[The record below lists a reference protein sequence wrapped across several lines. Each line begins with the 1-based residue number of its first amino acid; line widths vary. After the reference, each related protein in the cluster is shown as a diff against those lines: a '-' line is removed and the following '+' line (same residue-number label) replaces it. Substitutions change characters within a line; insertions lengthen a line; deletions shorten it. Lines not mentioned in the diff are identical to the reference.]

1 MPLLK
6 PWIRLTNINW
16 KDSIFPWIFMVTD
29 LFKLDFEGPFDSS
42 TKIFLLKNTS
52 EKYYKEFLK
61 TWNFCK
67 TFIFWNSAYWKMH
80 KVQFCVFAIFIV
92 ISFAYPNLISKRDF
106 FQAMKNQGRDCVAL
120 LTMKLLTLSK
130 CR

>member
-29 LFKLDFEGPFDSS
+29 LFKLDFEGPFQSS
-42 TKIFLLKNTS
+42 TKIFFKDTS
-52 EKYYKEFLK
+52 EKYYKDFWK

-67 TFIFWNSAYWKMH
+67 VFIFRNSAYWKMN
-80 KVQFCVFAIFIV
+80 KVKFCVFAILIV

-120 LTMKLLTLSK
+120 LTMIILALSK